1 MTIQIE
7 GLDGLIIKLH
17 LTEAAV
23 DDETATA
30 ALLAGGRILVE
41 EVQANIVS
49 RGLVKKGKLRDSV
62 IVKKTETLAVSV
74 YSKMNW
80 AKIHEFGGVISVKK
94 APFLVFNAGSGV
106 RKVKMV
112 HIPAR
117 PFMRPAVEA
126 KQRAAI
132 DKIAEVLS
140 QKLRDVI
147 GF

>member
-7 GLDGLIIKLH
+7 GLNGLIIKLH
-17 LTEAAV
+17 LTEAAA
-23 DDETATA
+23 DDETVAA

-41 EVQANIVS
+41 EVRANIVS
-49 RGLVKKGKLRDSV
+49 RGLVDTGQLRDSV
-62 IVKKTETLAVSV
+62 AVKKTGTLEASV
-74 YSKMNW
+74 YSKKSW

-126 KQRAAI
+126 KQEAAI
-132 DKIAEVLS
+132 EKIAEVLS
-140 QKLRDVI
+140 QKLREVI